1 MEKAILQKIEN
12 AAIRYKFSDNC
23 TAKERLQILIE
34 SKGMVFENLCNIFG
48 LSDKE
53 IDFIY
58 NM

>member
-12 AAIRYKFSDNC
+12 AAIGYKFSDNC
-23 TAKERLQILIE
+23 TAKERLQVLKG

-48 LSDKE
+48 LSDEE
-53 IDFIY
+53 IEFIY